1 MQRRHLLSLPA
12 LLAPAIM
19 AAPGIANAQ
28 DGAWPGRQPIRL
40 IAGFPAGGLADA
52 IGRLFAAPL
61 GQALGATMVVENRTG
76 AAGTLGAD
84 AVAKA
89 APDGFTLAISH
100 AIPFG
105 FAQGVLPSIPYD
117 PVADFT
123 HLAMLAEA
131 PTVTVVLGNSPFRSL
146 TQMLETAR
154 TRPVRYGSSGV
165 GSAEHIMGAV
175 VASAAGA
182 ANYDHIPYRG
192 SAPALQDLMAGQI
205 DALNAPITTLVGQLR
220 DGSLRML
227 STSTEARI
235 AAFPDVPSLAEL
247 GYGSATH
254 TQWIGLS
261 APRALPAAIAARIM
275 AAVPGVAAQPG
286 LQARLAEFASAPRS
300 PVPMGEEF
308 SRFVAGFRDHWV
320 AMARAQGIVAS

>member
-1 MQRRHLLSLPA
+1 MQRRL
-12 LLAPAIM
+12 LLATPTLLLAG
-19 AAPGIANAQ
+19 AASAQ
-28 DGAWPGRQPIRL
+28 APSAQVPWPNRQPIRL

-61 GQALGATMVVENRTG
+61 SEALGTNVVVENRTG
-76 AAGTLGAD
+76 ASGTLGAD
-84 AVAKA
+84 LVAKS
-89 APDGFTLAISH
+89 APDGLTIAVSH

-105 FAQGVLPSIPYD
+105 FAPGVLPSMPYD

-123 HLAMLAEA
+123 HLAMVAEA
-131 PTVTVVLGNSPFRSL
+131 PTITVVLGRSPFRTL
-146 TQMLETAR
+146 PEMLEAAR

-175 VASAAGA
+175 VARAARA
-182 ANYDHIPYRG
+182 TQLDHIPYRG
-192 SAPALQDLMAGQI
+192 TAPALQDLLGGQI

-227 STSTEARI
+227 ATSSEQRV

-247 GYGSATH
+247 GYGQATH

-261 APRALPAAIAARIM
+261 APQALPAAIGARIM
-275 AAVPGVAAQPG
+275 AAVPPIAAQPG
-286 LQARLAEFASAPRS
+286 IQARLTEFASAPRT
-300 PVPMGEEF
+300 PAPMGADF
-308 SRFVAGFRDHWV
+308 ARFVAGFRDHWV
-320 AMARAQGIVAS
+320 AMARAEGIVAG